1 MKNHDNGICVMDGV
15 TENEKV
21 LQWLERRN
29 REVHVRIDR
38 AVQGPEGLAI

>member
-1 MKNHDNGICVMDGV
+1 MGDENHNNDICVMDGV

-38 AVQGPEGLAI
+38 GGSRPH